1 MELGDKGLRCLT
13 FVCCEEEEESGDALR
28 GVRRSGEDVDAV
40 GEDDGELSATGRRWN
55 WDMVGAVCEGG
66 Q

>member
-13 FVCCEEEEESGDALR
+13 FVCCEEEEESGDVLR

-40 GEDDGELSATGRRWN
+40 GEDDGELSVTGRR
-55 WDMVGAVCEGG
+55 
-66 Q
+66 